1 MAVIDPRHHAKDYAK
16 YSYWLESCGD
26 DLTPRPRLDGSV
38 DVDVAIMGAGYTGM
52 WTAYYLLQRDPSLRV
67 AVVEREIAGFGASGR
82 NGGWCYPGFPVSG
95 SLLAERYGA
104 ETARAVSRAM
114 YDTYHEIDRV
124 VRSEG
129 IDAQWKEGGALR
141 LARGEHERPSIE
153 GGYQA
158 AQALGLGDHYQLL
171 DAQQTAD
178 KVRVTDVVAGLFNP
192 TAASIHPARLARGLA
207 RVIEADGAT
216 IYEQTPVTDFEGGA
230 KPRLITP
237 YGDVRARAVVLAG
250 EAYSQQLPK
259 LERTIVPMYS
269 LIVLTEPLSESD
281 WDQIGWRNRELVS
294 SSRMSVDYLNRTAD
308 GRIMFGGR
316 GAPYRKNSLITDEL
330 DRHEPTHEMLRE
342 LARAWFPPLKHVRFT
357 HAWGGP
363 LGMPRDW
370 MPTTSFDPRTGIA
383 RAGGY
388 TGQGVATTNLFGRI
402 LTDLIRGERTEITQ
416 LPTVN
421 HRSPLWEPE
430 PLRWM
435 GIRFAQE
442 GFARLDKKAAATGQ
456 APTGTTLVE
465 RIGRH

>member
-1 MAVIDPRHHAKDYAK
+1 
-16 YSYWLESCGD
+16 
-26 DLTPRPRLDGSV
+26 
-38 DVDVAIMGAGYTGM
+38 
-52 WTAYYLLQRDPSLRV
+52 
-67 AVVEREIAGFGASGR
+67 
-82 NGGWCYPGFPVSG
+82 
-95 SLLAERYGA
+95 
-104 ETARAVSRAM
+104 
-114 YDTYHEIDRV
+114 
-124 VRSEG
+124 
-129 IDAQWKEGGALR
+129 
-141 LARGEHERPSIE
+141 
-153 GGYQA
+153 
-158 AQALGLGDHYQLL
+158 
-171 DAQQTAD
+171 
-178 KVRVTDVVAGLFNP
+178 VRVTDVVASIYNP
-192 TAASIHPARLARGLA
+192 TGASIHPARLARGLA
-207 RVIEADGAT
+207 RVLEADGAT

-237 YGDVRARAVVLAG
+237 YGDVRAKTIVLAG

-259 LERTIVPMYS
+259 LDRTLVPMYS

-316 GAPYRKNSLITDEL
+316 GAPYRMNSLITEEL
-330 DRHEPTHEMLRE
+330 DRHEPTHEMLRN
-342 LARAWFPPLKHVRFT
+342 LAREWFPPLRHVRFT

-370 MPTTSFDPRTGIA
+370 MPTTSYDPRTGIA

-402 LTDLIRGERTEITQ
+402 LTDLIRGETTEITQ

-421 HRSPLWEPE
+421 HRSPRWEPE
-430 PLRWM
+430 PLRWL

-456 APTGTTLVE
+456 APTGKTLVE